1 VNKGMGVG
9 LGAVGHGRRGS
20 AMRAEVVLRRLQRL
34 NGTRQL
40 DRRLGQGVLGEEVI
54 RDVTR

>member
-1 VNKGMGVG
+1 MGVG

-40 DRRLGQGVLGEEVI
+40 GRRLGQGVLGEEVI

>member
-1 VNKGMGVG
+1 VG
-9 LGAVGHGRRGS
+9 LGAVGHGRRGL

-40 DRRLGQGVLGEEVI
+40 GRRLGQGVLGEEVI